1 MRPPHPP
8 LSPLGRGMGERSFLE
23 AWTPMDHFKIDR
35 NFVESIMGSLK
46 GKGCNLSLSE
56 VMTVVDLIREEVLYQ
71 YVERLISQVETI
83 LEINPSLSE
92 KEILE
97 TVARNVADYLG
108 AEAVS
113 IRIYDPGREEMVF
126 FGAYPRLYD
135 DREEAIP
142 FEDTIA
148 GEVVKTHRSYFVPD
162 IANEEKYKNKEKV
175 LRKGIH
181 SMLAIP
187 IFIPRFSLKD
197 VDIEGSFQIYFQEKN
212 RTFTPLEARIAE
224 MLSRR
229 VSYVVARKRIMGL
242 QLLNVTK
249 DKIVEKIFLKLG
261 KREGIKMKDFF
272 NMVIPELVE
281 IIRIQRCALFSVGGD
296 RKHVI
301 LEAGY
306 PENEHGL
313 GKVFDVG
320 VPYINAIVNQTGPF
334 GEFEN
339 EKVFPTYI
347 LIHNPRESTF
357 LPPDLQRFLENQQ
370 INSVL
375 YIPLKVNDVVTYF
388 LSFDAQAHQRRFT
401 DEEIEIFTFFGKEMM
416 KGLRLEKMDDIL
428 HDFKNPAIAT
438 AGFAKRVKKILE
450 DGEYL
455 VKKEKVDQALEIIL
469 KETSRIQELA
479 LTLHGEGREETIDLT
494 EKLKR
499 RFLINEEAIRELKR
513 ENIHFFEGELASPL
527 WIRCFPLHI
536 ERVLDNLLN
545 NAFNAIP
552 EGGGDLCIRS
562 YRRDDWAIAEITNT
576 GKISEEDRDR
586 LLMGDGKGRGLHI
599 TTRLVKQMGGKME
612 VESEEYQ
619 TTFRVMLPLVSK

>member
-1 MRPPHPP
+1 
-8 LSPLGRGMGERSFLE
+8 
-23 AWTPMDHFKIDR
+23 MDHFKIDR
-35 NFVESIMGSLK
+35 KFVESIMESLT
-46 GKGCNLSLSE
+46 GKGCNLSPDE

-97 TVARNVADYLG
+97 TVAKNVADYLG

-126 FGAYPRLYD
+126 FGAYPKLYD

-148 GEVVKTHRSYFVPD
+148 GEVVKSHRSYFVPD
-162 IANEEKYKNKEKV
+162 IAKEEKYKNKEQV

-212 RTFTPLEARIAE
+212 RAFTALEAKIAE

-229 VSYVVARKRIMGL
+229 VSYVVARKRIIGL

-296 RKHVI
+296 RKHVV

-306 PENEHGL
+306 PENQHGL

-320 VPYINAIVNQTGPF
+320 VPYINAIVNQPGPF

-339 EKVFPTYI
+339 EKVYPTYI
-347 LIHNPRESTF
+347 LIHNPRKSRL
-357 LPPDLQRFLENQQ
+357 LPADLQRFLENQQ

-388 LSFDAQAHQRRFT
+388 LAFDAQAHQRRFT

-455 VKKEKVDQALEIIL
+455 IKKEKVDQALEIIL

-479 LTLHGEGREETIDLT
+479 LTLHGEGREETVDLT

-513 ENIHFFEGELASPL
+513 ENIQFFEGELESPL

-552 EGGGDLCIRS
+552 EGGGGLSIRS
-562 YRRDDWAIAEITNT
+562 YRRDSWAVAEITNT
-576 GKISEEDRDR
+576 GRIREEDKDR

-599 TTRLVKQMGGKME
+599 TTRLVKRMGGKME

-619 TTFRVMLPLVSK
+619 TTFRVMLPLVSQI

>member
-1 MRPPHPP
+1 
-8 LSPLGRGMGERSFLE
+8 
-23 AWTPMDHFKIDR
+23 MDHFAIDR
-35 NFVESIMGSLK
+35 NLIESVMGSLK
-46 GKGCNLSLSE
+46 GKGCNLSLE
-56 VMTVVDLIREEVLYQ
+56 QVMTVVDLIREEVLYR
-71 YVERLISQVETI
+71 YVDRLISQIETI
-83 LEINPSLSE
+83 LEINPALTE
-92 KEILE
+92 KEILQA
-97 TVARNVADYLG
+97 VAKSVVEYLG
-108 AEAVS
+108 AEAAS
-113 IRIYDPGREEMVF
+113 IRIYDPDKEEMVS
-126 FGAYPRLYD
+126 FGAHPWV
-135 DREEAIP
+135 EEDQEPAIP

-148 GEVVKTHRSYFVPD
+148 GEVVKTRRSYFVPN
-162 IANEEKYKNKEKV
+162 ILNEDKYKNKEKV
-175 LRKGIH
+175 QKKGIH
-181 SMLAIP
+181 SMLAVP
-187 IFIPRFSLKD
+187 ISLPRFSLKD
-197 VDIEGSFQIYFQEKN
+197 VDIEGCLQIYYKEADKM
-212 RTFTPLEARIAE
+212 FTPLEAKIAE
-224 MLSRR
+224 TFSRR
-229 VSYVVARKRIMGL
+229 VSYVVARKRIVGL

-261 KREGIKMKDFF
+261 KREGIKMKDLF

-313 GKVFDVG
+313 GKVFDVE

-339 EKVFPTYI
+339 EKVYPTYI
-347 LIHNPRESTF
+347 LIHNPRESCF
-357 LPPDLQRFLENQQ
+357 LPADLQRFLENQQ

-375 YIPLKVNDVVTYF
+375 YIPLKVDDVVTHF
-388 LSFDAQAHQRRFT
+388 LAFDAQAHQKRFT
-401 DEEIEIFTFFGKEMM
+401 DEEIEVFTFFGKEMM

-428 HDFKNPAIAT
+428 HDFKNPAIAA

-479 LTLHGEGREETIDLT
+479 LTLHGEGREEAVDLT

-499 RFLINEEAIRELKR
+499 RFLINEEAIHELKR
-513 ENIHFFEGELASPL
+513 ENIYFFEGELASPL
-527 WIRCFPLHI
+527 WIHCFPLHI

-552 EGGGDLCIRS
+552 EEGGELCIRS
-562 YRRDDWAIAEITNT
+562 YRREGWAIAEITNT
-576 GKISEEDRDR
+576 GKIREEDRDL

-599 TTRLVKQMGGKME
+599 TTRLVKRMGGKME
-612 VESEEYQ
+612 VESEEHQ
-619 TTFRVMLPLVSK
+619 TTFRVMLPLVETTQ

>member
-1 MRPPHPP
+1 
-8 LSPLGRGMGERSFLE
+8 
-23 AWTPMDHFKIDR
+23 
-35 NFVESIMGSLK
+35 MGSLK
-46 GKGCNLSLSE
+46 EKGCTLSLEE

-97 TVARNVADYLG
+97 TVAKNVADYLG

-113 IRIYDPGREEMVF
+113 IRIYDPGREEMVS
-126 FGAYPRLYD
+126 FGSYPALND
-135 DREEAIP
+135 EREVAIP

-175 LRKGIH
+175 LQKGIH

-187 IFIPRFSLKD
+187 IFIPRFSLMD
-197 VDIEGSFQIYFQEKN
+197 VDMEGSFQIYFREKN

-229 VSYVVARKRIMGL
+229 VSYVIARKRIMGL

-249 DKIVEKIFLKLG
+249 DRIVEKIFLKLG

-281 IIRIQRCALFSVGGD
+281 IIRIQRCALFSVSGD
-296 RKHVI
+296 RKHVV

-306 PENEHGL
+306 PENQHGL
-313 GKVFDVG
+313 GKVFDVE
-320 VPYINAIVNQTGPF
+320 VPYIDAIVNQTGPF

-339 EKVFPTYI
+339 EKVYPTYI
-347 LIHNPRESTF
+347 LIHNPRKSCL
-357 LPPDLQRFLENQQ
+357 LPADLQRFLENQQ

-388 LSFDAQAHQRRFT
+388 LAFDAQAHQRRFT
-401 DEEIEIFTFFGKEMM
+401 DEEIEIFAFFGKEMM

-499 RFLINEEAIRELKR
+499 RFLINEEAIHELKR

-552 EGGGDLCIRS
+552 EEGGELCIRS
-562 YRRDDWAIAEITNT
+562 YRRDGWAIAEITNT
-576 GKISEEDRDR
+576 GKIGEEDRDR
-586 LLMGDGKGRGLHI
+586 LLMGDGKGRGIHI

-619 TTFRVMLPLVSK
+619 TTFRVMFPLVSET